1 MANVFSSSNARLAN
15 DSLTTVVT
23 TTANKQI
30 MIGCLVSN
38 TGTSSIN
45 VDIVLN
51 DGTND
56 RYIVK
61 NAPVSNGGS
70 LEAISGKVVIPS
82 GGAIKVKSDNASGN
96 ADVII
101 SLLTDIS

>member
-61 NAPVSNGGS
+61 NAPIVSGS
-70 LEAISGKVVIPS
+70 ALEAISGKVVIPS